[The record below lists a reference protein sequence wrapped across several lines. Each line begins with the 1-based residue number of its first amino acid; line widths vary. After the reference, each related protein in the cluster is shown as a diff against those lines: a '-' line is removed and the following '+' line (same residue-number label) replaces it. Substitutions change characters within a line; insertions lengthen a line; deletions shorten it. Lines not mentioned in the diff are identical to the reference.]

1 MPRYILYSISIHESI
16 THIKTMYS
24 KYLSNLYEF
33 KMDFKVIEMPITV
46 CVCMN
51 FALIQKM

>member
-1 MPRYILYSISIHESI
+1 
-16 THIKTMYS
+16 MYS